1 MNLQEYKVLA
11 EKTLSSEFHSDSQME
26 KILHA
31 SLGLATEIEELL
43 INYSGINKFD
53 PTNLLEEVGD
63 LTWYLS
69 IFYREYPE
77 LEVYQKNNP
86 LAYTMELKDP
96 FKLVLSMLKGIL
108 QVQDLVKKKLF
119 YNKEIKMEVLFPLV
133 QILDLNIKLYLGC
146 YYLNIEDVWEK
157 NIAKLKIRY
166 GDKFTSERAI
176 NRDLET
182 ERTILE
188 GK

>member
-1 MNLQEYKVLA
+1 MNINEYKELA
-11 EKTLSSEFHSDSQME
+11 EKTLSTQFHSDPQME

-31 SLGLATEIEELL
+31 ALGLATEIEELL
-43 INYSGINKFD
+43 VNYSDKMD
-53 PTNLLEEVGD
+53 KTNVLEEVGD

-77 LEVYQKNNP
+77 IENVKVATSMEVKTPQG
-86 LAYTMELKDP
+86 LIM
-96 FKLVLSMLKGIL
+96 SMLKGIL
-108 QVQDLVKKKLF
+108 QIQDLIKKKLY
-119 YNKEIKMEVLFPLV
+119 YNKPINQDSMNNLV
-133 QILDLNIKLYLGC
+133 AFLDMDIRM
-146 YYLNIEDVWEK
+146 YLNIYDLKIEEVWER
-157 NIAKLKIRY
+157 NIAKLKARY
-166 GDKFTSERAI
+166 GDKFSSDRAI

>member
-1 MNLQEYKVLA
+1 MNLNEYKELA
-11 EKTLSSEFHSDSQME
+11 EKTLSTQFHSDPQME

-43 INYSGINKFD
+43 VNYSDKMD
-53 PTNLLEEVGD
+53 TTNVLEEIGD

-77 LEVYQKNNP
+77 IENVKV
-86 LAYTMELKDP
+86 AATMEAKPPQDLIM
-96 FKLVLSMLKGIL
+96 SMLKGIL
-108 QVQDLVKKKLF
+108 QIQDLIKKKLY
-119 YNKEIKMEVLFPLV
+119 YNKTINQDSMNTLV
-133 QILDLNIKLYLGC
+133 AVIDMYIRM
-146 YYLNIEDVWEK
+146 YLNLYNLKIEDVWER
-157 NIAKLKIRY
+157 NIAKLKARY
-166 GDKFTSERAI
+166 GDKFSSDRAI
-176 NRDLET
+176 NRNLET

>member
-11 EKTLSSEFHSDSQME
+11 EKTLSTQFHSDPQME
-26 KILHA
+26 RVLHA
-31 SLGLATEIEELL
+31 ALGLATEIEELL
-43 INYSGINKFD
+43 VNYSDKMD
-53 PTNLLEEVGD
+53 PTNILEEVGD

-77 LEVYQKNNP
+77 IENVVV
-86 LAYTMELKDP
+86 ASTMEVKTPQNLIM
-96 FKLVLSMLKGIL
+96 SMLKGIL
-108 QVQDLVKKKLF
+108 QIQDIIKKKLY
-119 YNKEIKMEVLFPLV
+119 YNKPVNQETMNLLV
-133 QILDLNIKLYLGC
+133 ATLDMDIRMYLNIYG
-146 YYLNIEDVWEK
+146 LNIEDVWER
-157 NIAKLKIRY
+157 NIAKLKARY
-166 GDKFTSERAI
+166 GEKFSSDRAI

>member
-1 MNLQEYKVLA
+1 MNLNEYKELA
-11 EKTLSSEFHSDSQME
+11 EKTLSTQFHSDPQME

-31 SLGLATEIEELL
+31 ALGLATEIEELL
-43 INYSGINKFD
+43 VNYSDKMD
-53 PTNLLEEVGD
+53 PTNVLEEVGD

-77 LEVYQKNNP
+77 IEEVVI
-86 LAYTMELKDP
+86 ATTMEVKTPQGLIM
-96 FKLVLSMLKGIL
+96 SMLKSIL
-108 QVQDLVKKKLF
+108 QIQDIIKKKLY
-119 YNKEIKMEVLFPLV
+119 YNKPVNQETMNLLV
-133 QILDLNIKLYLGC
+133 ATLDLDIRM
-146 YYLNIEDVWEK
+146 YLNLYDLKIEEVWER
-157 NIAKLKIRY
+157 NIAKLKARY
-166 GDKFTSERAI
+166 GDKFSSDRAI